1 MEESKAS
8 PLAILWP
15 GCAGCFFPK
24 KGEIKMKKATVTM
37 IAVLLALILPQFAL
51 SQKLEPGEEIVTL
64 NTRPEV
70 TVRVLLSSPERRPK
84 AVFVFFSGRN
94 GRLVSEKS
102 GRIRYRWVMSGLVER
117 GFAVVTPDVPS
128 DQGDGFSDEFSVS
141 KAHTEDIKRVIEFAR
156 QKWPKSIFFYSH
168 SRGTVSSVHLAA
180 VLKDDHISGVVLTGS
195 RQRKR
200 GDRIFLSDMS
210 LEDITYPVLFVHHKD
225 DDCYDIEGV
234 RKQSKRLIKSPR
246 VDFVE
251 VVGGDYSGSEPR
263 CRANTPHSF
272 AGQRKE
278 LINVIA
284 DWASGKPVPKQIG
297 Q

>member
-1 MEESKAS
+1 M
-8 PLAILWP
+8 
-15 GCAGCFFPK
+15 
-24 KGEIKMKKATVTM
+24 KMKNATATTL
-37 IAVLLALILPQFAL
+37 AVLLALILPQFAL

-64 NTRPEV
+64 NTRPKV
-70 TVRVLLSSPERRPK
+70 TVRVLLSSPEREPR
-84 AVFVFFSGRN
+84 AIFVFFSGN
-94 GRLVSEKS
+94 TGRLTSKS
-102 GRIRYRWVMSGLVER
+102 GRIRYRWVMSSLVER

-128 DQGDGFSDEFSVS
+128 DQEEEGFSDDFSVS
-141 KAHTEDIKRVIEFAR
+141 KAHAEDIKRVIEFAR

-200 GDRIFLSDMS
+200 GDRIFLSDLP

-234 RKQSKRLIKSPR
+234 REQSKRLTKSPR

-251 VVGGDYSGSEPR
+251 VVGGDYAGSEPR

-272 AGQRKE
+272 TGQRKE

-284 DWASGKPVPKQIG
+284 DWASGKRVRINLASRLSHMI
-297 Q
+297 